1 MIKTQDLFEEA
12 VSLPP
17 EIKTQL
23 IKKLLL
29 SIHDIHQDID
39 QLWAVEAEKRVE
51 DIKNNKAK
59 TKSGDQV
66 FEDLFNS

>member
-1 MIKTQDLFEEA
+1 MMKTQDLFEEA

-17 EIKTQL
+17 EIKAQL
-23 IKKLLL
+23 INKLLL

-51 DIKNNKAK
+51 DIKNKK
-59 TKSGDQV
+59 VQTKSGDQV
-66 FEDLFNS
+66 FKDLFNS